1 MSILSNSQV
10 YRNNTMTLRI
20 GNRVGGLSSLGPH
33 TTIYGEESLIENGE
47 IEELHY
53 LMVKVEK
60 MKKQMLGKVE
70 GRATSKSVLEKSQ
83 PAIEMDEIDIKE
95 EMLYR
100 STDIIEVGGNA
111 ADSNKIHSEIS
122 AGGRIN
128 LNFSAEMGVENQGS
142 NVNGSFF

>member
-1 MSILSNSQV
+1 
-10 YRNNTMTLRI
+10 MTIKI
-20 GNRVGGLSSLGPH
+20 GNRAGGLSSLGPH

-70 GRATSKSVLEKSQ
+70 GRLTSKSVLEKNE
-83 PAIEMDEIDIKE
+83 PALNEIDRKE

-100 STDIIEVGGNA
+100 STDIIEVGGNS
-111 ADSNKIHSEIS
+111 ADDNKIHSEIS

-128 LNFSAEMGVENQGS
+128 LNFSAEMSVENQDA
-142 NVNGSFF
+142 NVNGSFV